1 MRYLD
6 TYQSFIFS
14 NFFDAGADPTN
25 ASKDGRPETYTS
37 DSTILELLQAAQR
50 KMASEVLQH
59 AFYPHERN
67 HESEKQFYGPPQVDP
82 YTYYPPNHP
91 PMTEGPPYYPVGPAD
106 PGQISP
112 NNGIGHLPPPEI
124 ARLIPCRY
132 FPACRYGP
140 QCMFLHP
147 PYYQGPAMSPY
158 PPYDPMGASYGP
170 HYYPPA
176 PPSFPQPPSAHSM
189 PPMSP
194 PPNSHLHARSHS
206 EVVSPVAAPFSPNGA
221 PPPPAYGPPLYPPGQ
236 VPPMPIPPPPPPP
249 AHPGPHSPHALYNP
263 SGVAPYPIQ
272 PDGPYPQGQLPNV
285 HYTDAFPSNGPEDTA
300 ENSSHSNGVNGI
312 SHHRRG
318 SIRGSRKQP
327 CLFFPSGRCRNGC
340 GTSLI
345 LNICRS

>member
-236 VPPMPIPPPPPPP
+236 VPPMPIPPP